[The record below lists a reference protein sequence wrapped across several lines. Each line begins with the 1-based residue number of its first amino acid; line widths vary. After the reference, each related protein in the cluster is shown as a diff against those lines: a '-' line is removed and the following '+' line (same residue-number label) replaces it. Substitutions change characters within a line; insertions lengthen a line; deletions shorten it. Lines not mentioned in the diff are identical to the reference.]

1 MKFIPFNARR
11 NPCQGGEM
19 TEKSFGVPCIL
30 HPKNSAAG
38 ICMFCDLC
46 FCKQC
51 LTKIGKKS
59 ICLDCGKNLYRFITP
74 HQLAIFSGRS
84 NELLAQRVCGI
95 LNVSLGNMRFTD
107 FEGSEMRPQ
116 FLDNLRGKRVFI
128 IQPTVASEDE
138 LGAKFREELLIMI
151 RAAKQASAQEVCV
164 IIPDF
169 AYQRQER
176 KTQPRIAISARLMID
191 LLETAGADRFVF
203 IDLHA
208 GAIQGFT
215 NKPVDH
221 LWATPLLLKE
231 AFADLI
237 IPGKTVFLTDAGYAK
252 VVSAYARKFSA
263 GFAVAHKEGRDT
275 SDDKVDQITIIGDVT
290 GKFVVIIDD
299 IVKSAGTMITM
310 ARACLRN
317 GAIKVVGGGIH
328 GELTEGAAEKI
339 QLSCLDL
346 LAVTDTVHIP
356 ERKLVEKIRVV
367 SVDKLIADA
376 IKAIYEYGSVS
387 ALFD

>member
-1 MKFIPFNARR
+1 M
-11 NPCQGGEM
+11 QGEILAKEERM
-19 TEKSFGVPCIL
+19 TEKSFGVHCIL
-30 HPKNSAAG
+30 HQENSAEG
-38 ICMFCDLC
+38 ICMFCDQC
-46 FCKQC
+46 FCSQC
-51 LTKIGKKS
+51 LTKIGKKF
-59 ICLDCGKNLYRFITP
+59 ICRDCGKTLYRSVTP

-84 NELLAQRVCGI
+84 NELLAQRVC
-95 LNVSLGNMRFTD
+95 NKLGVELGKMRFTD

-116 FLDNLRGKRVFI
+116 FLENLRGRRVFI

-138 LGAKFREELLIMI
+138 LGAKVREELLIMI

-164 IIPDF
+164 VIPDF

-191 LLETAGADRFVF
+191 LFETAGADRFVF
-203 IDLHA
+203 VDLHA

-237 IPGKTVFLTDAGYAK
+237 DSNRTVFLTDAGYAK
-252 VVSAYARKFSA
+252 VVGAYARKFGV

-275 SDDKVDQITIIGDVT
+275 TDDRVDQITIIGNVS
-290 GKFVVIIDD
+290 GKVVLIIDD
-299 IVKSAGTMITM
+299 IVKSAGTMIKM
-310 ARACLRN
+310 GQACLKN

-328 GELTEGAAEKI
+328 GELTEGAAERI
-339 QLSCLDL
+339 QLSCLDF

-356 ERKLVEKIRVV
+356 ERKLHEKIRVV